1 MPPKE
6 PDWTEDIEDVLEAI
20 RVNCV
25 ILTNEHKK
33 QYFSYKS
40 FLQYFRLPII
50 VISGINSIVSVGF
63 QEYMEQSAISMT
75 TCILALVCSI
85 IASIEMYLAIQK
97 SMEQSLIANK
107 EFYLL
112 GVDIHKTLLL
122 DRSHRPVPAK
132 DYLEKCYNMYVKLT
146 ENSNVLDKKLEDK
159 LTPIPEGIIMTPT
172 SIKVPKLAKPPSIK
186 APTLSEEEE
195 NIGLQIVLEE

>member
-1 MPPKE
+1 MN
-6 PDWTEDIEDVLEAI
+6 DWTDDIETILEDI

-25 ILTNEHKK
+25 VLTAEYKK

-50 VISGINSIVSVGF
+50 VISGINSIISVGF
-63 QEYMEQSAISMT
+63 QEYMEQSVISMT
-75 TCILALVCSI
+75 TCLLALVCSI

-112 GVDIHKTLLL
+112 GVDIQKTLLL
-122 DRSHRPVPAK
+122 ERQHRPVPAK
-132 DYLEKCYNMYVKLT
+132 DFLEKCYNMYVKLT
-146 ENSNVLDKKLEDK
+146 ENSNILDKKLVDK
-159 LTPIPEGIIMTPT
+159 LTPIPENIRLITPK
-172 SIKVPKLAKPPSIK
+172 SIKLSNKDEETVGI
-186 APTLSEEEE
+186 TINELSE
-195 NIGLQIVLEE
+195 V

>member
-25 ILTNEHKK
+25 ILTSEHKK

-122 DRSHRPVPAK
+122 DRVHRPVPAK

-159 LTPIPEGIIMTPT
+159 LTPIPDGIIMTPT
-172 SIKVPKLAKPPSIK
+172 SIKVPKLAKPPV
-186 APTLSEEEE
+186 PTLSEEEE

>member
-1 MPPKE
+1 MN
-6 PDWTEDIEDVLEAI
+6 DWTDDIENVLEDI

-25 ILTNEHKK
+25 ILTSEYKK
-33 QYFSYKS
+33 MYFSYKN

-50 VISGINSIVSVGF
+50 VISGINSIISVGF
-63 QEYMEQSAISMT
+63 QTYMEQSVISMT
-75 TCILALVCSI
+75 TCLLALVCSI

-112 GVDIHKTLLL
+112 GVDIQKTLLL
-122 DRSHRPVPAK
+122 ERQHRPVPAK

-146 ENSNVLDKKLEDK
+146 ENSNVLDKKLTDK
-159 LTPIPEGIIMTPT
+159 LTPIPTEIKLITPK
-172 SIKVPKLAKPPSIK
+172 SIKSIKKPSID
-186 APTLSEEEE
+186 
-195 NIGLQIVLEE
+195 LEEQSIGITISEIKENN